1 MQNNKGKKEEEKSKK
16 KLSAGEIA
24 GIVIGSVAALAL
36 IIVLIVMLIKKK
48 KTTSKALSAERA
60 SPNNLANVSGPIWQG
75 GNRWETNRPPSQDLD
90 VNKIYVMKNG
100 KWEEQVIDGKKLA
113 EEVLL
118 EERISSQMDSGLKGG
133 SCWEECDDNP
143 YQYGINE
150 QGEPKYSPD
159 GEFTGNNY
167 QTCESACVKWYIL
180 HGLSD
185 DYFWH
190 SGAAE

>member
-1 MQNNKGKKEEEKSKK
+1 MSTKK

-24 GIVIGSVAALAL
+24 GIVIGSMAALAL

-48 KTTSKALSAERA
+48 KT
-60 SPNNLANVSGPIWQG
+60 PNPTNNNIANDSEWIWQG
-75 GNRWETNRPPSQDLD
+75 GNTWKNIGPASQNLD

-118 EERISSQMDSGLKGG
+118 EEKISSQMDNGLKGG
-133 SCWEECDDNP
+133 DCWDDCDDNP
-143 YQYGINE
+143 YQYGINQ

-167 QTCESACVKWYIL
+167 QKCNSACVKWHIL
-180 HGLSD
+180 HGIED
-185 DYFWH
+185 I
-190 SGAAE
+190 